1 MSRTLFL
8 TLAAAVALAVGAT
21 ATLFPAALLASK
33 GTVPSLAAN
42 VWMRETG
49 VLLLCLGLMAVLVRR
64 QPDSP
69 TLRAVLLANL
79 LAQLDLLATEWL
91 AWANGV
97 ITQLA
102 GLLPNTVLHVL
113 LAAGFAHYAR
123 RMRR

>member
-49 VLLLCLGLMAVLVRR
+49 VLLLCLGLMAALVATALWMGTLHQVMKGTERKAPPAPTSVER
-64 QPDSP
+64 KPTPAPTPARPHQPGSWREGLGFLSSIIC
-69 TLRAVLLANL
+69 TAV
-79 LAQLDLLATEWL
+79 
-91 AWANGV
+91 
-97 ITQLA
+97 
-102 GLLPNTVLHVL
+102 
-113 LAAGFAHYAR
+113 
-123 RMRR
+123 